1 MPRQT
6 KAPTSAGEATA
17 VNEKAK
23 KAKGSNGVRL
33 DYLDWAWKFLRRN
46 PEYRLLYDLR
56 LDSPISNEERLDTL
70 FSNPIARALPIELF
84 DVEPAPLYGEN
95 LGDWK
100 DRADSQGLYI
110 DLDIRDIFDP
120 SRYCLSSWL
129 NPTESLPEDKTSAF
143 DLSVFELAETWAIN
157 FKSSEQMEEF
167 RQEGPSPR
175 NFECGLGLTATKPTQ
190 VALRFDLRL
199 PIDVQ
204 LEQAKRQLQNAV
216 EVYKDHTHKNWHQI
230 PDWNFRVDRS
240 NTWEDM
246 LALLDLLPEAS
257 SNVDLFRRFIKKPD
271 LVAYD
276 KDAKTLETMLKKA
289 KWLRDVGYR
298 AILLKGIG
306 DTPLQYWAMKKKAWK
321 KSESNRTPQSGR
333 ENIFAVSLNVL
344 RKC

>member
-1 MPRQT
+1 MITQT
-6 KAPTSAGEATA
+6 KAPTSAGETTA
-17 VNEKAK
+17 VNEKTK
-23 KAKGSNGVRL
+23 KAKGHSGVRL

-46 PEYRLLYDLR
+46 PEYRLLYELR
-56 LDSPISNEERLDTL
+56 FDSPISNKERLGTL

-84 DVEPAPLYGEN
+84 DVEPGPKYGEN

-100 DRADSQGLYI
+100 DRADSQGLNI
-110 DLDIRDIFDP
+110 DIDIRDIFDP

-129 NPTESLPEDKTSAF
+129 NPNESLPKDKTSAF
-143 DLSVFELAETWAIN
+143 DLSVFELTETWAIN
-157 FKSSEQMEEF
+157 FKSPEQIKEF

-175 NFECGLGLTATKPTQ
+175 NLECGLGMTATKPTQ

-199 PIDVQ
+199 PIEGQ
-204 LEQAKRQLQNAV
+204 LDQARRQLQNAA
-216 EVYKDHTHKNWHQI
+216 EVYKEQTHKNWHQI
-230 PDWNFRVDRS
+230 PEWDFRVDRS

-246 LALLDLLPEAS
+246 LALLDLLPESS

-276 KDAKTLETMLKKA
+276 KDAKALETMLKKA

-306 DTPLQYWAMKKKAWK
+306 DTPLRFWAMKKKAFK
-321 KSESNRTPQSGR
+321 RSEPSSTPHSVR
-333 ENIFAVSLNVL
+333 
-344 RKC
+344 

>member
-1 MPRQT
+1 MSRLT
-6 KAPTSAGEATA
+6 KAPTYAGEATEA
-17 VNEKAK
+17 NEKDK
-23 KAKGSNGVRL
+23 KAKGAKGANGVRL
-33 DYLDWAWKFLRRN
+33 DYLDWAWKFLSRN

-56 LDSPISNEERLDTL
+56 FDSPISDKERLETL

-84 DVEPAPLYGEN
+84 DVEPAPMYGES

-100 DRADSQGLYI
+100 DRADSQGLDI

-129 NPTESLPEDKTSAF
+129 NPTESLPENKKSAF

-157 FKSSEQMEEF
+157 FKSPEQMEEF
-167 RQEGPSPR
+167 RQGGPSLR
-175 NFECGLGLTATKPTQ
+175 DFECGLGLTATKPTQ

-199 PIDVQ
+199 PIEVQ
-204 LEQAKRQLQNAV
+204 LDQARRQLQNAAD
-216 EVYKDHTHKNWHQI
+216 VYKDRTHKKWHQI
-230 PDWNFRVDRS
+230 PDWDFKVDRS

-246 LALLDLLPEAS
+246 LALLDLLPESS
-257 SNVDLFRRFIKKPD
+257 SNVDLFRRFIMKPD

-276 KDAKTLETMLKKA
+276 KDAKKLEAKLKKA

-306 DTPLQYWAMKKKAWK
+306 DTPLQYWAKKKKALK
-321 KSESNRTPQSGR
+321 KS
-333 ENIFAVSLNVL
+333 
-344 RKC
+344 

>member
-6 KAPTSAGEATA
+6 KAPTSAGEAT
-17 VNEKAK
+17 VINVKAK
-23 KAKGSNGVRL
+23 KAKGPNGVRL
-33 DYLDWAWKFLRRN
+33 DYLDWAWKFLSRN
-46 PEYRLLYDLR
+46 PEYRLLYELR
-56 LDSPISNEERLDTL
+56 FDSPIGDEERLETL
-70 FSNPIARALPIELF
+70 FSNPITRALPIELF
-84 DVEPAPLYGEN
+84 DVEPAPMYGEN

-100 DRADSQGLYI
+100 DRADSQGLDI
-110 DLDIRDIFDP
+110 ELDIRDIFDP

-129 NPTESLPEDKTSAF
+129 NPTENLPEDKVSAF

-157 FKSSEQMEEF
+157 FKSPDQMKEF
-167 RQEGPSPR
+167 GQQGPSPR

-199 PIDVQ
+199 PIEGQ
-204 LEQAKRQLQNAV
+204 LDQARRQLQNAAD
-216 EVYKDHTHKNWHQI
+216 VYKERTHKNWHQI
-230 PDWNFRVDRS
+230 PDWDFRVDRS

-246 LALLDLLPEAS
+246 LALLDLLPESS

-306 DTPLQYWAMKKKAWK
+306 DTPLQYWAMKKKALK
-321 KSESNRTPQSGR
+321 KSEPNRTPQS
-333 ENIFAVSLNVL
+333 V
-344 RKC
+344 RKIYSPFLPMA